1 MKFFN
6 AQIGSEEAGRPAAR
20 SLRRHNRGDEAL
32 AVALELEEVR
42 PTTCSSR
49 CGGSATEAGGGDANC
64 AWSSFEVERHVER
77 RLSKRLLSEAER
89 QLHGS

>member
-6 AQIGSEEAGRPAAR
+6 AQIGSEEAGRHVAR

-42 PTTCSSR
+42 PTTCSS
-49 CGGSATEAGGGDANC
+49 
-64 AWSSFEVERHVER
+64 
-77 RLSKRLLSEAER
+77 
-89 QLHGS
+89 